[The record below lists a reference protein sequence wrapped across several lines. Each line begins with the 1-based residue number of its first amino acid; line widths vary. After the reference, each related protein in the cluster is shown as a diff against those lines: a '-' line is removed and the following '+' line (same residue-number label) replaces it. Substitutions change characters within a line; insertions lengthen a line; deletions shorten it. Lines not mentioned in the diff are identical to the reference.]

1 MKLSILIVNWNTKK
15 LVANCI
21 NSIYRFAPGFD
32 YEIIVVDN
40 ASRDGSLEALR
51 GNFST
56 NPEVKIIG
64 STENLGFAKGNN
76 LAYERSSGEYVLLL
90 NPDTQERAGSLE
102 KLVGYLDAH
111 PEAGVAGGQIINPD
125 GTVQPS
131 VRKFPELWSSL
142 LMLTGLYRVLRPKSY
157 LMDDFDYAREQAV
170 DQVMGAVLLT
180 RRPVIE
186 ELGFLDE
193 GFWLWYEEVDFCYRV
208 KRAGHRV
215 MYCPEAVFMHLG
227 GKSFSQ
233 MPILAKKKVMAR
245 SLFYYFRKR
254 WQEKH

>member
-90 NPDTQERAGSLE
+90 NPDTQVRAGSLE

-125 GTVQPS
+125 GL
-131 VRKFPELWSSL
+131 K
-142 LMLTGLYRVLRPKSY
+142 LTIEGNV
-157 LMDDFDYAREQAV
+157 
-170 DQVMGAVLLT
+170 
-180 RRPVIE
+180 VIE
-186 ELGFLDE
+186 KNARIIQSTVRGPAIIGENTVVKNSYVGPYTSIYHDTLLENCEIEHSIVLENSVIRGIKRIE
-193 GFWLWYEEVDFCYRV
+193 GSLIGQNAVVTQSPAKPSAYRIMI
-208 KRAGHRV
+208 GDSSRV
-215 MYCPEAVFMHLG
+215 EIP
-227 GKSFSQ
+227 
-233 MPILAKKKVMAR
+233 
-245 SLFYYFRKR
+245 
-254 WQEKH
+254 